1 MSVET
6 ALTTSTKNY
15 YKLFVYIQSQLYH
28 LIFVSVFPTNLRAF
42 PQQGPYLI
50 HVYIPST
57 QN

>member
-6 ALTTSTKNY
+6 ALITNTKNY
-15 YKLFVYIQSQLYH
+15 YKLFGYIQSQLHH
-28 LIFVSVFPTNLRAF
+28 LIFVHLSPPLRYELF
-42 PQQGPYLI
+42 LSRGQI